1 MTAPPAIPVP
11 ALEAA
16 VAALRAGELVAFPTE
31 TVYGLGA
38 DARNPAALRE
48 VFARKGRPTDH
59 PLILHLASAEELPQ
73 WVKQVPAA
81 AQRLAAAFWPG
92 PLTMVLECAEGV
104 PAELTGGQPSIA
116 VRVPSH
122 PTAQALL
129 HAFGSGIAAPSANR
143 YGRLSPTR
151 AEHVREE
158 FPQSLLI
165 LEGGECTVGLESTII
180 SLLEAPAR
188 ILRPGVIGAA
198 QIEAVIGP
206 LAVTVARAL
215 PRVPG
220 TTAQHYAPRT
230 PLAVVPADLLD
241 ARLEEANRCGKAVVV
256 YARSPRKLGI
266 VPVCG
271 AAPVFVLEWRAAP
284 ADPEAYARALYADLH
299 ELDRRGA
306 AAILVEAVP
315 ETEPW
320 LAVRDRLS
328 RAATS
333 PQFS

>member
-1 MTAPPAIPVP
+1 
-11 ALEAA
+11 
-16 VAALRAGELVAFPTE
+16 
-31 TVYGLGA
+31 
-38 DARNPAALRE
+38 
-48 VFARKGRPTDH
+48 
-59 PLILHLASAEELPQ
+59 
-73 WVKQVPAA
+73 
-81 AQRLAAAFWPG
+81 
-92 PLTMVLECAEGV
+92 
-104 PAELTGGQPSIA
+104 
-116 VRVPSH
+116 
-122 PTAQALL
+122 
-129 HAFGSGIAAPSANR
+129 
-143 YGRLSPTR
+143 
-151 AEHVREE
+151 
-158 FPQSLLI
+158 
-165 LEGGECTVGLESTII
+165 
-180 SLLEAPAR
+180 
-188 ILRPGVIGAA
+188 
-198 QIEAVIGP
+198 
-206 LAVTVARAL
+206 
-215 PRVPG
+215 
-220 TTAQHYAPRT
+220 
-230 PLAVVPADLLD
+230 LD